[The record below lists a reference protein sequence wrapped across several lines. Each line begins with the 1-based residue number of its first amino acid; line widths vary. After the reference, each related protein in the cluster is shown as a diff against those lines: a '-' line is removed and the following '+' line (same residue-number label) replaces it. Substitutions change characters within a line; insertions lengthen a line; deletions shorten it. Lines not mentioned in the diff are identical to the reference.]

1 MTGPLRARS
10 FDAYLAEPSLRV
22 GRCYRLPS
30 EAHSILSSRHPEEA
44 SMDNARYQSLVEDDL
59 NHWVHPLY
67 HPDGHQQPILIER
80 GEGIYVYDQAG
91 RRYIDGLAALWNVA
105 VGHGRRELGEAA
117 AKQMATLSFSNA
129 YEGYTNE
136 PAIRLAKKVV
146 GLAYPNMQALYFTNS
161 GSESNETNFK
171 AARFYWNRLGR
182 PKKHKIITRVEA
194 YHGNTIAMTSATGMK
209 IFHGSFGPK
218 VPNIINADTPGVA
231 PSGGGRIDAGNVM
244 IDNIVA
250 AIEREGPDSVAAVI
264 AEPVQGAGGVYP
276 PPADYFSQLRD
287 VCDRYEVLLIA
298 DEVITGFGRTGKWFA
313 LEHFGVQ
320 PDMMSIAKAITS
332 GYVPMGAAIF
342 SERVHEV
349 ITSDAGGQKF
359 MHAYTNAGHA
369 TAAAV
374 GLRNLQIFEDEGLVA
389 NAAARGDQLL
399 SGLRRLSEH
408 PHVGNVRGL
417 GFMCGFD
424 LLKDP
429 DSDTPYDLADGM
441 GIKLLKACQ
450 QHGLISR
457 VRGDAYLLAPPLVAT
472 EAQVNDILSIVET
485 AVREVTATD

>member
-1 MTGPLRARS
+1 
-10 FDAYLAEPSLRV
+10 
-22 GRCYRLPS
+22 
-30 EAHSILSSRHPEEA
+30 
-44 SMDNARYQSLVEDDL
+44 MDDARYQSLVEDDL
-59 NHWVHPLY
+59 NHWVHPLF
-67 HPDGHQQPILIER
+67 HSSGHQQPLLIER
-80 GEGIYVYDQAG
+80 GEGVYVYGADG
-91 RRYIDGLAALWNVA
+91 TRYIDGLAALWNVA
-105 VGHGRRELGEAA
+105 VGHGRAELGEAA
-117 AKQMATLSFSNA
+117 AAQMAKLGFNNS

-161 GSESNETNFK
+161 GSEANETNFK
-171 AARFYWNRLGR
+171 AARFYWSRLGR
-182 PKKHKIITRVEA
+182 PEKHKIISRVEA
-194 YHGNTIAMTSATGMK
+194 YHGNTIAMTTATGMK
-209 IFHGSFGPK
+209 VFHGNFGPK
-218 VPNIINADTPGVA
+218 VPNIINADTPDA
-231 PSGGGRIDAGNVM
+231 TPSGGGRIDAGNVL

-250 AIEREGPDSVAAVI
+250 TLEREGPDSVAAVI

-276 PPADYFSQLRD
+276 PPPDYFAQLRD

-313 LEHFGVQ
+313 LEHFDVQ

-342 SERVHEV
+342 SKQVHEV

-359 MHAYTNAGHA
+359 MHAYTNAGHP

-374 GLRNLQIFEDEGLVA
+374 GLRNLQIFEDEGLVE

-399 SGLRRLSEH
+399 SGLQRLSEH

-424 LLKDP
+424 LLEDP
-429 DSDTPYDLADGM
+429 ETDQPFALEAGM
-441 GIKLLKACQ
+441 GAKLLKACQ
-450 QHGLISR
+450 SRGLISR
-457 VRGDAYLLAPPLVAT
+457 VRGDAYLLAPPLVAS
-472 EAQVNDILSIVET
+472 EAQVDEILNIVED
-485 AVREVTATD
+485 AVREVTAGV

>member
-1 MTGPLRARS
+1 MD
-10 FDAYLAEPSLRV
+10 DAT
-22 GRCYRLPS
+22 YR
-30 EAHSILSSRHPEEA
+30 
-44 SMDNARYQSLVEDDL
+44 SLVEDDL
-59 NHWVHPLY
+59 NHWVHPLF
-67 HPDGHQQPILIER
+67 HPASHQQPVLLER
-80 GEGIYVYDQAG
+80 GEGIYVYDHDGKQ
-91 RRYIDGLAALWNVA
+91 YIDGLAALWNVA

-117 AKQMATLSFSNA
+117 LEQMSTLGFNNS

-171 AARFYWNRLGR
+171 AARFYWNQLGR
-182 PKKHKIITRVEA
+182 PEKHKVITRVEA
-194 YHGNTIAMTSATGMK
+194 YHGNTIAMTAATGMK
-209 IFHGSFGPK
+209 VFHGNFGPL
-218 VPNIINADTPGVA
+218 VPNIINAATPNA
-231 PSGGGRIDAGNVM
+231 TPSGGGRIDAGNVM

-250 AIEREGPDSVAAVI
+250 TIEKEGPDSVAAVI

-276 PPADYFSQLRD
+276 PPADYFGQLRD
-287 VCDRYEVLLIA
+287 VCDRYEILLIA

-313 LEHFGVQ
+313 LEHFDVQ

-332 GYVPMGAAIF
+332 GYVPLGAAIF
-342 SERVHEV
+342 SKQVHDV
-349 ITSDAGGQKF
+349 IIGGANGQKF
-359 MHAYTNAGHA
+359 MHAYTNAGHP

-374 GLRNLQIFEDEGLVA
+374 GLRNLQIFQDEGLVE

-399 SGLRRLSEH
+399 SGLQRLSEH

-424 LLKDP
+424 LLEDP
-429 DSDTPYDLADGM
+429 EADQPFDLSVGM
-441 GIKLLKACQ
+441 GAKLLRACQ
-450 QHGLISR
+450 SRGLISR

-472 EAQVNDILSIVET
+472 AEQVDDILSIVED
-485 AVREVTATD
+485 AVREVTSGA